1 MEQLQCAGSGS
12 LGNMRKASAKIPIA
26 ITLVAISMIG
36 GWQLTYVI
44 DMLPFNMPEPV
55 EMFIRFCLSVT
66 GNDDLANPD
75 DMAVLALIFYWVLS
89 TLLVGALLYSGV
101 RAVCHRC
108 VRKNSQ
114 KSI

>member
-1 MEQLQCAGSGS
+1 MK
-12 LGNMRKASAKIPIA
+12 RIA
-26 ITLVAISMIG
+26 IRILIVVIFVAISVMA

-55 EMFIRFCLSVT
+55 EMFIRLCLSIT

-75 DMAVLALIFYWVLS
+75 DMEVFALIFYWALS
-89 TLLVGALLYSGV
+89 ALLVGAILYAGV
-101 RAVCHRC
+101 RGLHQLR